1 MFVALCASSAL
12 KRFLISQ
19 PYVNCR
25 EHASKIKLPANVQDM
40 KELAEVLREYKKA
53 YLFHVSLIYSLVF
66 ILYVPFILRF
76 LFKISA
82 DEFAK

>member
-1 MFVALCASSAL
+1 M
-12 KRFLISQ
+12 Q
-19 PYVNCR
+19 PNYVNYR

-66 ILYVPFILRF
+66 VLYVSVILLSLFI
-76 LFKISA
+76 ISA
-82 DEFAK
+82 NQFGKQLAKLLRTRHNLP